1 MMSFKALPGLTE
13 PAEGACVLLLKSRGL
28 HSGALWGEQSRCS
41 SSQAGDGGPVSL
53 SSDFFKATLFC
64 LLVVETLMNH
74 VWREEH

>member
-41 SSQAGDGGPVSL
+41 SSQAGDGGACVPL
-53 SSDFFKATLFC
+53 Q
-64 LLVVETLMNH
+64 
-74 VWREEH
+74 